1 MNLDP
6 NNLEPRDVM
15 LLNALDRIGLN
26 LSCLTTA
33 VSRLE
38 PKESENDWADSD
50 YVEIDADTRVLEEAG
65 RTDWLTTTLA
75 DGDMRGSVTTWHETL
90 DTGFYLST
98 DGDLHVANPDELRAL
113 AARLRSVYAPAFD
126 AIAAMWESRR
136 DAGEIP
142 TREAKA

>member
-1 MNLDP
+1 MNLEP
-6 NNLEPRDVM
+6 NNLEPRV
-15 LLNALDRIGLN
+15 LNALDRIGLN
-26 LSCLTTA
+26 LGCLTTA

-38 PKESENDWADSD
+38 PKEPENDWADSD
-50 YVEIDADTRVLEEAG
+50 YVEIDADTRVIKEAG

-75 DGDMRGSVTTWHETL
+75 DGDMRGTVTTWHETL

-113 AARLRSVYAPAFD
+113 AGRLRSVYAPAFD

-142 TREAKA
+142 TKEAKA

>member
-1 MNLDP
+1 MNLEP

-15 LLNALDRIGLN
+15 LLNAIDHISTMLGCVAN
-26 LSCLTTA
+26 A
-33 VSRLE
+33 VSNLA
-38 PKESENDWADSD
+38 PKSENYWADSD

-75 DGDMRGSVTTWHETL
+75 DGDMRGTVTTWHETL